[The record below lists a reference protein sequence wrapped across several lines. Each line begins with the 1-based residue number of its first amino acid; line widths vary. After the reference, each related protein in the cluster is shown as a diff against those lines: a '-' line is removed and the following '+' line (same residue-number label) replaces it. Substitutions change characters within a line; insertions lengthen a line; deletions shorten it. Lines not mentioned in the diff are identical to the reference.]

1 MSILAIIPARSGSKG
16 IPGKNMKFLA
26 GKPLIQWSIEAALA
40 SRFIDKIF
48 VSTDDIKIAK
58 FVEKFGIEVPFL
70 RPKFLA
76 TDSSLVIDTV
86 IHIIKNIDNYDNV
99 LLLQP
104 TSPLR
109 STNDIDALINL
120 SHKSKSDSVVS
131 ITESIYKPEIYYY
144 LNSNQTIKPL
154 IDGIKNFNRQ
164 DLKKNYV
171 LNGAC
176 YYASKE
182 FILINKSFINKET
195 VGYVMPFERSID
207 IDNSYDWDIAE
218 FLIKAKTE

>member
-1 MSILAIIPARSGSKG
+1 
-16 IPGKNMKFLA
+16 MKFFA

-48 VSTDDIKIAK
+48 VSTDDIKIAR
-58 FVEKFGIEVPFL
+58 FVEKFDIEVPFL
-70 RPKFLA
+70 RPKYLA
-76 TDSSLVIDTV
+76 KDSSLVIDTV
-86 IHIIKNIDNYDNV
+86 LHIINNFDTYDNII
-99 LLLQP
+99 LLQP

-109 STNDIDALINL
+109 STDDIDSLINL
-120 SHKSKSDSVVS
+120 SVKSKSDSVVS
-131 ITESIYKPEIYYY
+131 ITESIYKPEIYFY

-164 DLKKNYV
+164 DLRKNYV
-171 LNGAC
+171 LNGAS

-182 FILINKSFINKET
+182 FILTNKTFINEQT
-195 VGYVMPFERSID
+195 LGYVMPFERSID

-218 FLIKAKTE
+218 FLIKERIE